1 MVGIPGIIG
10 LLVALFFG
18 GSSVLGGGDGDFEV
32 GTGLEGFPGAAPP
45 AEGAPLEGAPDPD
58 AELVDYVSFLLDDIQ
73 ETWTSR
79 FSSAGKR
86 YQDAELV
93 LFTDATQSACGG
105 ATSDIGPHYCPV
117 DKTVY
122 LDLEFFRQLKSRFGA
137 PGDFAQAYVVA
148 HEIAHHVQNLL
159 GINNQVRQESQRNPD
174 EANELSVRQELQA
187 DCLAG
192 VWAHTTYQRG
202 ILEEGDLQ
210 EGLDAAAAVGDDR
223 IQKQATGRT
232 NPETWTHGSS
242 QQRMRWFTVGYD
254 SGDPDRCDTFSAKRI

>member
-1 MVGIPGIIG
+1 
-10 LLVALFFG
+10 
-18 GSSVLGGGDGDFEV
+18 
-32 GTGLEGFPGAAPP
+32 
-45 AEGAPLEGAPDPD
+45 
-58 AELVDYVSFLLDDIQ
+58 
-73 ETWTSR
+73 
-79 FSSAGKR
+79 
-86 YQDAELV
+86 
-93 LFTDATQSACGG
+93 
-105 ATSDIGPHYCPV
+105 
-117 DKTVY
+117 
-122 LDLEFFRQLKSRFGA
+122 
-137 PGDFAQAYVVA
+137 VVA

-254 SGDPDRCDTFSAKRI
+254 SGDPDRCDTFSASRI